1 MLKRQITYTDFDDR
15 EVTEVFYFNISKPEL
30 IDMEVQHEGGYVASI
45 QRIIDAND
53 PKRLVEEFKALIL
66 QAYGEKSED
75 GKKFRKSD
83 ALREEF
89 AHHAAYQELWME
101 LATDEKA
108 ASEFVLGVLPSD
120 LAAGRDEDK
129 PVVQTSPAPALEAEA

>member
-1 MLKRQITYTDFDDR
+1 MLKRQITYTDFNDQ

-30 IDMEVQHEGGYVASI
+30 IDMEVEHEGGYVASI

-53 PKRLVEEFKALIL
+53 PKKLVAEFKALIL
-66 QAYGEKSED
+66 QAYGVKSED
-75 GKKFRKSD
+75 GKRFMKSD
-83 ALREEF
+83 QLREEF
-89 AHHAAYQELWME
+89 SHHAAYQELWME
-101 LATDEKA
+101 LATNENA

-120 LAAGRDEDK
+120 LAVGRDEDK